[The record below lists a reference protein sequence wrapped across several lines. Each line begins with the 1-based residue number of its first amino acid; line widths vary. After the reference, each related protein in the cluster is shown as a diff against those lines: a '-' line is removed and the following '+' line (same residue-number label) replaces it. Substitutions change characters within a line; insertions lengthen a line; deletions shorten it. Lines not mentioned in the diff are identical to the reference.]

1 MDGRQ
6 AVAVGISFHPAQLAV
21 LDAISQA
28 NGGIGRSAA
37 IRLVLERFVRQEKA
51 LDIVRAHL
59 AGVITAKE
67 GMEHLVAL
75 VRAQAKKQSDAGAA
89 AAGA

>member
-1 MDGRQ
+1 MAGVTLYQRHWQ
-6 AVAVGISFHPAQLAV
+6 MLT
-21 LDAISQA
+21 AISQA

-51 LDIVRAHL
+51 LDIVRSYQ

-67 GMEHLVAL
+67 AMGHLVVL
-75 VRAQAKKQSDAGAA
+75 VRAQTKKQSEAGAA
-89 AAGA
+89 GQ